1 MVGMMKSPFATYV
14 FSSNCFFGL
23 GGNGGGQ
30 KTRDL
35 DAKLVWKEANCRG
48 QGALSVPS
56 ENLKSSGWGKG
67 RGRKSRELTE
77 GQKGI
82 LGATNA
88 AS

>member
-1 MVGMMKSPFATYV
+1 M
-14 FSSNCFFGL
+14 
-23 GGNGGGQ
+23 
-30 KTRDL
+30 RDL

>member
-1 MVGMMKSPFATYV
+1 MVGMIKSPLATYV

-23 GGNGGGQ
+23 GGNGGQ
-30 KTRDL
+30 KMRDL

-48 QGALSVPS
+48 QGALSAPS
-56 ENLKSSGWGKG
+56 VNLKSSGWGKG
-67 RGRKSRELTE
+67 RSRKSRELTE
-77 GQKGI
+77 GPRGI